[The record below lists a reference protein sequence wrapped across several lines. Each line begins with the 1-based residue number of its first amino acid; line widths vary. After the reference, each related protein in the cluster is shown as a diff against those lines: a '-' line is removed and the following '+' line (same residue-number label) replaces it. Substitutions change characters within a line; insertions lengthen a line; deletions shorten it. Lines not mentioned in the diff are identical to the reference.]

1 MQKHHLKTLESS
13 ANSLTNMLFT
23 RWSHWLKTFSLGI
36 WCYFDPRIR
45 TRPEAR
51 TCATLPMAIA
61 DTSGPAWD
69 LIGHWGHHP
78 RAQHGKGWS
87 EGHSVCV
94 PAKHQ
99 QPATGGGGRWT
110 ALVEAGFELD
120 VIKKRLGNP
129 HELQGILDIQSQP
142 KWPTDKHM
150 CV

>member
-36 WCYFDPRIR
+36 WCYFDPPPSEP
-45 TRPEAR
+45 RPEAR

-69 LIGHWGHHP
+69 LGHWGHHP

-94 PAKHQ
+94 PAK
-99 QPATGGGGRWT
+99 PATVEGGGG
-110 ALVEAGFELD
+110 VEPHWLRVIPSEHRGFLIIWISTQ
-120 VIKKRLGNP
+120 VTNICVYKC
-129 HELQGILDIQSQP
+129 ILKIYI
-142 KWPTDKHM
+142 
-150 CV
+150 